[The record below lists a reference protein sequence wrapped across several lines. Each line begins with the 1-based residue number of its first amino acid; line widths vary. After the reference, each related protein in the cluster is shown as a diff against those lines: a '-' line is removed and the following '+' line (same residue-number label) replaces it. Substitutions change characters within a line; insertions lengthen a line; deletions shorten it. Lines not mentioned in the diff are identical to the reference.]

1 MGQYSS
7 LVGKRVEAYYRAGDL
22 HLSAIG
28 TLVADSGKCIFLE
41 ERFSQGGKNKTM
53 RVEIPY
59 EYLIR
64 IAPAEPERASPS
76 SIHSPAARK
85 QF

>member
-1 MGQYSS
+1 M
-7 LVGKRVEAYYRAGDL
+7 EAYYRAGDL

-28 TLVADSGKCIFLE
+28 TLVTDSGKGIFLE

-64 IAPAEPERASPS
+64 IAEAAPERASPS
-76 SIHSPAARK
+76 SIHSPATRK
-85 QF
+85 RP